1 MGSEK
6 TGVSPSSESSYRRK
20 KLENMKKA
28 GSDPFSFTA
37 YFSDICLKK
46 VKDCFEKLEGTTVS
60 VAGRVVGYRNMGKVA
75 FLDLRDSSEK
85 LQIYVKGED
94 LATGSSIFLNN
105 VDIGDIVGIEGFV
118 FKTRRGEISIHAKS
132 FVLLA
137 KALLPLPEKYHGLK
151 DVDLR
156 YRQRY
161 IDLIVNPGIKDTFL
175 KRTRIISYIRKF
187 LDERGFLEVETPVLN
202 TIPGGAAAKP
212 FLTHHNALNMDLYL
226 RIAPEL
232 YLKRLIVGG
241 FEKVYELG
249 RVFRNEGMSTKHN
262 PEFTSVEIYEA
273 YSNYTK
279 MMRYTEDLI
288 KGLVT
293 DVIGKSVLEYGDLR
307 LDFSGSFKKVSMI
320 HAVREITG
328 IDFGDFSGDC
338 VEAKRRVKE
347 LGLDVSGS
355 STWGD
360 VLNFVFEET
369 VEKTLIQPTFVYDYP
384 VEVSPLTKRKSDNP
398 QLAERFEFFVAGKEI
413 ANAYSEL
420 NDPDDQRERFVHQM
434 ELREKGDEE
443 ANIIDE
449 DFLTALSYG
458 MPPTG
463 GLGIGVDRLVMVL
476 TNSQSIRDVILFP
489 TMKPLK
495 TNMNENGVLV
505 EDTDK
510 SEETSSEGAPLI
522 DTNDPSIPIFDAK
535 KPDFNS
541 LVIEPLFEDLVDFE
555 TFSKSDFRAVKIKNC
570 VAVPKSKKLL
580 KFTLD
585 DGTGTDRTILSG
597 IRTYYEP
604 EQLIGKT
611 CIAIVNLPPRKMMGI
626 DSCGMLIS
634 AVHNE
639 GEEEKLHLLMVDPS
653 IPAGAK
659 LY

>member
-161 IDLIVNPGIKDTFL
+161 IDLIVNPEIKDTFI

-187 LDERGFLEVETPVLN
+187 LDELGFLEVETPVLN

-338 VEAKRRVKE
+338 IEARRRVEE
-347 LGLDVSGS
+347 LGLDVSDF

-360 VLNFVFEET
+360 ILNFVFEEK
-369 VEKTLIQPTFVYDYP
+369 VEKTLIQPTFIYDYP

-398 QLAERFEFFVAGKEI
+398 QLVERFEFFVAGKEI

-420 NDPDDQRERFVHQM
+420 NDPDDQRERFMHQM
-434 ELREKGDEE
+434 ELREKGNEE

-489 TMKPLK
+489 TMKPL
-495 TNMNENGVLV
+495 TRSEQAADAEISGV
-505 EDTDK
+505 EIDAGK
-510 SEETSSEGAPLI
+510 SI
-522 DTNDPSIPIFDAK
+522 KDAGLGEK
-535 KPDFNS
+535 LDFSN
-541 LVIEPLFEDLVDFE
+541 VRIEPLFQNLIDFD
-555 TFSKSDFRAVKIKNC
+555 TFVKSDFRVVKVLEC
-570 VAVPKSKKLL
+570 EAVPKSKKLL

-585 DGTGTDRTILSG
+585 DGSGKSRTVLSG
-597 IRTYYEP
+597 IRAYYEP
-604 EQLIGKT
+604 EELVDKT
-611 CIAIVNLPPRKMMGI
+611 CIAVTNLPVRNIMGI

-634 AVHNE
+634 AVHGE
-639 GEEEKLHLLMVDPS
+639 LEEERLHLLEVDPR